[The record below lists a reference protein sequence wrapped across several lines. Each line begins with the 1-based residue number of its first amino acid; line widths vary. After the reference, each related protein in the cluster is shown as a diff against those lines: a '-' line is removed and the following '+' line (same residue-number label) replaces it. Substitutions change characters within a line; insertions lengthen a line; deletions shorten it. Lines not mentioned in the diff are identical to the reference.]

1 MFKEIS
7 EEFVVRTL
15 QNYAIYTDTN
25 RNEVRRLYSQL
36 ATKQTWE
43 NREDIIKAVSL
54 GKGAGE
60 VIATHS
66 NIVKDLSYIYERF
79 HDLYMEDLRNTRI
92 RIRHV
97 GEIQET
103 MDRIEACYK
112 ALSPSEEYI
121 ILYVPVRSER
131 DVFCWSDRGREKAEY
146 VGTDNQETKKK
157 GNRKD
162 YEDVLFRSD
171 EHGNAAEQRIYGIN
185 GGMRYERV

>member
-60 VIATHS
+60 IVTTHS

-121 ILYVPVRSER
+121 VLMYLYEVNETYSAGLIDAEKKLKMSER
-131 DVFCWSDRGREKAEY
+131 SIKRRRKRAIEKIMELYYSDMTNTAMLLSSGFIE
-146 VGTDNQETKKK
+146 
-157 GNRKD
+157 
-162 YEDVLFRSD
+162 
-171 EHGNAAEQRIYGIN
+171 
-185 GGMRYERV
+185 